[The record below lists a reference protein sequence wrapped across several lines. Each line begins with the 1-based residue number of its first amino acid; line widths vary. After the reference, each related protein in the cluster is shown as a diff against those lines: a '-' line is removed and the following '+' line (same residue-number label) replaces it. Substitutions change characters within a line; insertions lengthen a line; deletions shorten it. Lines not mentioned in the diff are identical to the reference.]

1 MDWASGAL
9 SEIRTPELVGC
20 IGLAEDDHF
29 VAGLKGGLALVE
41 RSSGRCTPLGHFS
54 IDMDSR
60 LNDGRCAPSGYQ
72 FWVGSMVETLDRNGA
87 HLYCVDTK
95 GNTQTVA
102 SGLICSNGLAWSP
115 DGRTLYHSDS
125 RQRTVW
131 AYDHDLETG
140 AVANKRVFCVAREG
154 EGRPDGA
161 AVDAEGC
168 YWSARYDG
176 WRIVRHAP
184 DGRELFVLRT
194 PVQSPTMCAFAGDDL
209 STLVFTS
216 ARGSLS
222 SEALKS
228 QPHAGGVFAVDVGV
242 AGLPEPIF
250 QSQRGAAPR

>member
-29 VAGLKGGLALVE
+29 VAGLKSGLALVE

-54 IDMDSR
+54 IDMDCR

-115 DGRTLYHSDS
+115 DGRTLYHSDFASARSGPTTTTS
-125 RQRTVW
+125 RAAPSPTNASSALREKAKVGQTVRPSTPR
-131 AYDHDLETG
+131 AATG
-140 AVANKRVFCVAREG
+140 ARATTAGASSATRPMGASSSCCVLPCRAR
-154 EGRPDGA
+154 PCA
-161 AVDAEGC
+161 PSPATISPL
-168 YWSARYDG
+168 WSSL
-176 WRIVRHAP
+176 RHA
-184 DGRELFVLRT
+184 
-194 PVQSPTMCAFAGDDL
+194 A
-209 STLVFTS
+209 
-216 ARGSLS
+216 
-222 SEALKS
+222 
-228 QPHAGGVFAVDVGV
+228 H
-242 AGLPEPIF
+242 
-250 QSQRGAAPR
+250 